1 MLFYRLL
8 LLSLPKFCTNI
19 FMRRIFYSIVLL
31 FLVLMPC
38 TATAQ
43 STMTDQQV
51 LEYVKKGMASGK
63 KQNDIVKELALK
75 GVDRA
80 QAARVKKLYEAQMA
94 EGEKNKEK
102 TKETTLNDRQ
112 HVLNEDYKLEE
123 ELDENLTKN
132 KKEEDLNKDL
142 LLKGDT
148 IEVFGRNVFRNNR
161 LSFTP
166 NINMPTPRNYVLG
179 PGDEVIVDIFGANQT
194 TIRSIIS
201 PEGYIN
207 VDILGPIYLSGKTI
221 ESANSFLKNKLSQI
235 YEGLNGGEEQ
245 TDIQI
250 SLGQVRSIQVS
261 IIGEVPN
268 PGTYQVSSL
277 ATVFHAMFRAG
288 GVKEPGTVRDI
299 KVVRNNKTVAS
310 VDIYDFL
317 VNGTRKNDIRLEDGD
332 VIVVAPYKNI
342 VKVIGAVKRP
352 LNFEMKD
359 GETVADVLRYAGGFD
374 KSAYSENVSVVR
386 QNAHD
391 IVVSLV
397 ESAQFGSFALKNGD
411 EVEVKKMDARYEN
424 RIIAS
429 GSLMLPGVFELN
441 DEVNS
446 VRKLV
451 KKAGGLHPEAFTQR
465 AIIHRQHEDR
475 SLETMPVNLEG
486 VLNGSKPDVP
496 LMNNDSLYIYSV
508 YDLNDQGTLTINGEV
523 ADPGIFPFAANTTV
537 QDLILLAGGLLRSAS
552 VARIDVARLIVDN
565 ESLVAQKDIS
575 TYYTFSLNNGFA
587 VDGADKFVLEPYDV
601 VTVRRSPSYVNNRVV
616 KVTGEVNFPGD
627 YNMSRRE
634 ERVSDI
640 IAKAGNVTDFAYI
653 KGAQLLRKKTDAEK
667 KQTELMADA
676 VEADN
681 DSIMEDDQENLTYL
695 VSFDMADALK
705 NPGGENDLVLVDGDE
720 LVVPVLNNTVKIDG
734 AVQMPTTV
742 SYKKGMKKSDLVN
755 AAGGYAKRAY
765 KRRAYIVY
773 MNGRV
778 SKLRRF
784 TTIEPGSQV
793 FIPKKDKK
801 EGQLQQIMSISTS
814 AASLGMMGVSIA
826 NLLK

>member
-1 MLFYRLL
+1 MKR
-8 LLSLPKFCTNI
+8 
-19 FMRRIFYSIVLL
+19 IVLGIVVL
-31 FLVLMPC
+31 FLLIMPC
-38 TATAQ
+38 AGFAQ

-51 LEYVKKGMASGK
+51 LDYAKKAMASGK
-63 KQNDIVKELALK
+63 KQSDIVKELALK

-94 EGEKNKEK
+94 EGETKKGN
-102 TKETTLNDRQ
+102 TKETTLSDRQ

-123 ELDENLTKN
+123 ELDENLTNN
-132 KKEEDLNKDL
+132 KKEENLNKDL
-142 LLKGDT
+142 LLKGDM

-166 NINMPTPRNYVLG
+166 NINIPTPRNYVLG

-221 ESANSFLKNKLSQI
+221 ESANSYLKNKLSQI

-277 ATVFHAMFRAG
+277 ATVFHAMFQAG

-317 VNGTRKNDIRLEDGD
+317 INGIRRNDVRLEEGD

-342 VKVIGAVKRP
+342 VKVVGAVKRP

-359 GETVADVLRYAGGFD
+359 GETVADVLRFAGGFD
-374 KSAYSENVSVVR
+374 KSAYSENLSVVR

-397 ESAQFGSFALKNGD
+397 ESDQYDSFALKNGD
-411 EVEVKKMDARYEN
+411 EVEVKNMDARYEN
-424 RIIAS
+424 RIVAS
-429 GSLMLPGVFELN
+429 GSLKLPGVFELN

-451 KKAGGLHPEAFTQR
+451 KKAGGVLPEAFTQR
-465 AIIHRQHEDR
+465 AIIHRKHQDR

-508 YDLNDQGTLTINGEV
+508 YDINDQGVLTINGEV

-537 QDLILLAGGLLRSAS
+537 KDLILQAGGLLRSAS
-552 VARIDVARLIVDN
+552 VARVDVARLIVDN

-601 VTVRRSPSYVNNRVV
+601 VTVRRSPSYVSNRVV

-640 IAKAGNVTDFAYI
+640 IAKAGNITDFAYV
-653 KGAQLLRKKTDAEK
+653 KGTQLLRKKTDADK
-667 KQTELMADA
+667 KQNELMADA
-676 VEADN
+676 VEASN
-681 DSIMEDDQENLTYL
+681 DSVFDKNMVEQRYL

-720 LVVPVLNNTVKIDG
+720 LIVPVLNNTVKIDG

-784 TTIEPGSQV
+784 TTVEPGSRV
-793 FIPKKDKK
+793 FIPKKEKR
-801 EGQLQQIMSISTS
+801 ENQLQQIMSVSTT

>member
-1 MLFYRLL
+1 
-8 LLSLPKFCTNI
+8 
-19 FMRRIFYSIVLL
+19 MRRIFYSIVFS

-277 ATVFHAMFRAG
+277 ATVFHAMFQAG

-374 KSAYSENVSVVR
+374 KSAYSENLSVVR

-681 DSIMEDDQENLTYL
+681 DSIIEDDQENLTYL

>member
-1 MLFYRLL
+1 
-8 LLSLPKFCTNI
+8 
-19 FMRRIFYSIVLL
+19 MRRIFYSIVFS

-277 ATVFHAMFRAG
+277 ATVFHAMFQAG

>member
-1 MLFYRLL
+1 
-8 LLSLPKFCTNI
+8 
-19 FMRRIFYSIVLL
+19 MRRIFYSIVFS

-221 ESANSFLKNKLSQI
+221 DSANSFLKNKLSQI

-277 ATVFHAMFRAG
+277 ATVFHAMFQAG

-784 TTIEPGSQV
+784 TTVEPGSQV

-801 EGQLQQIMSISTS
+801 ENQLQQIMSVSTT

>member
-1 MLFYRLL
+1 
-8 LLSLPKFCTNI
+8 
-19 FMRRIFYSIVLL
+19 MRRIFYSIVFS

-221 ESANSFLKNKLSQI
+221 DSANSFLKNKLSQI

-277 ATVFHAMFRAG
+277 ATVFHAMFQAG

-317 VNGTRKNDIRLEDGD
+317 INGIRRNDVRLEEGD

-342 VKVIGAVKRP
+342 VKVVGAVKRP

-359 GETVADVLRYAGGFD
+359 GETVADVLRFAGGFD
-374 KSAYSENVSVVR
+374 KSAYSENLSVVR

-397 ESAQFGSFALKNGD
+397 ESDQFDSFALKNGD
-411 EVEVKKMDARYEN
+411 EVEVKNMDARYEN
-424 RIIAS
+424 RIVAS
-429 GSLMLPGVFELN
+429 GSLKLPGVFELN

-451 KKAGGLHPEAFTQR
+451 KKAGGVLPEAFTQR
-465 AIIHRQHEDR
+465 AIIHRKHQDR

-508 YDLNDQGTLTINGEV
+508 YDINDQGVLTINGEV

-537 QDLILLAGGLLRSAS
+537 QDLILQAGGLLRSAS
-552 VARIDVARLIVDN
+552 VARVDVARLIVDN

-601 VTVRRSPSYVNNRVV
+601 VTVRRSPSYVSNRVV

-640 IAKAGNVTDFAYI
+640 IAKAGNITDFAYI

-667 KQTELMADA
+667 KQTEMMTDA
-676 VEADN
+676 IEADN
-681 DSIMEDDQENLTYL
+681 DSILDKNEEEQRYL

-720 LVVPVLNNTVKIDG
+720 LIVPVLNNTVKIDG

-784 TTIEPGSQV
+784 TTVEPGSQV

>member
-1 MLFYRLL
+1 
-8 LLSLPKFCTNI
+8 
-19 FMRRIFYSIVLL
+19 MRRIFYSIVFS

-221 ESANSFLKNKLSQI
+221 DSANSFLKNKLSQI

-277 ATVFHAMFRAG
+277 ATVFHAMFQAG

-317 VNGTRKNDIRLEDGD
+317 INGIRRNDVRLEEGD

-342 VKVIGAVKRP
+342 VKVVGAVKRP

-359 GETVADVLRYAGGFD
+359 GETVADVLRFAGGFD
-374 KSAYSENVSVVR
+374 KSAYSENLSVVR

-397 ESAQFGSFALKNGD
+397 ESDQFDSFALKNGD
-411 EVEVKKMDARYEN
+411 EVEVKNMDARYEN
-424 RIIAS
+424 RIVAS
-429 GSLMLPGVFELN
+429 GSLKLPGVFELN

-451 KKAGGLHPEAFTQR
+451 KKAGGVLPEAFTQR
-465 AIIHRQHEDR
+465 AIIHRKHQDR

-508 YDLNDQGTLTINGEV
+508 YDINDQGVLTINGEV

-537 QDLILLAGGLLRSAS
+537 QDLILQAGGLLRSAS
-552 VARIDVARLIVDN
+552 VARVDVARLIVDN

-601 VTVRRSPSYVNNRVV
+601 VTVRRSPSYVSNRVV

-640 IAKAGNVTDFAYI
+640 IAKAGNITDFAYI

-667 KQTELMADA
+667 KQTEMMTDA
-676 VEADN
+676 IEADN
-681 DSIMEDDQENLTYL
+681 DSILDKNEEEQRYL

-720 LVVPVLNNTVKIDG
+720 LIVPVLNNTVKIDG

-801 EGQLQQIMSISTS
+801 KGQLQQIMSISTS

>member
-1 MLFYRLL
+1 
-8 LLSLPKFCTNI
+8 
-19 FMRRIFYSIVLL
+19 MRRIFYSIVFS

-51 LEYVKKGMASGK
+51 LDYVKSGMASGK
-63 KQNDIVKELALK
+63 KQNDIIKELALK

-80 QAARVKKLYEAQMA
+80 QAARVKKLYEAQLGGKENAAAVESAVAASREHVPNAGSA
-94 EGEKNKEK
+94 EDIDPLMTQDVQK
-102 TKETTLNDRQ
+102 TANSGVTLPEASDG
-112 HVLNEDYKLEE
+112 VY
-123 ELDENLTKN
+123 
-132 KKEEDLNKDL
+132 
-142 LLKGDT
+142 
-148 IEVFGRNVFRNNR
+148 GRSIFRNKS
-161 LSFTP
+161 LSFAP
-166 NINMPTPRNYVLG
+166 SKNMPTPKNYILG
-179 PGDEVIVDIFGANQT
+179 PGDEVIVDIFGANQS
-194 TIRSIIS
+194 TIRSVIS

-207 VDILGPIYLSGKTI
+207 VDILGPIYLSGKSI
-221 ESANSFLKNKLSQI
+221 ESANVFLKGKLAQI
-235 YEGLNGGEEQ
+235 YEGLSGGEEK
-245 TDIQI
+245 TDIQL
-250 SLGQVRSIQVS
+250 SLGQVRSIQITIV
-261 IIGEVPN
+261 GEVPN
-268 PGTYQVSSL
+268 PGTFMVTSL
-277 ATVFHAMFRAG
+277 STVFHAMFQAG
-288 GVKEPGTVRDI
+288 GVKEPGTVRAI
-299 KVVRNNKTVAS
+299 KLVRNNKPIATI
-310 VDIYDFL
+310 DIYDFL
-317 VNGTRKNDIRLEDGD
+317 LNGSRKNDVRLEEGD
-332 VIVVAPYKNI
+332 VIIVEPYKSV
-342 VKVIGAVKRP
+342 VKVQGYVKRP
-352 LNFEMKD
+352 MNYEMKE
-359 GETVADVLRYAGGFD
+359 GETIADLLKYAGGFS
-374 KSAYSENVSVVR
+374 KTAYSDNVSVVR
-386 QNAHD
+386 QQGHD
-391 IVVSLV
+391 FVVTTV
-397 ESAQFGSFALKNGD
+397 EASQYSSFFLKNGD
-411 EVEVKKMDARYEN
+411 EIEVRKMDARFEN
-424 RIIAS
+424 RISIS
-429 GSLMLPGVFELN
+429 GAVVLPGVFELKP
-441 DEVNS
+441 EVNS

-451 KKAGGLHPEAFTQR
+451 NKAGGLLPEAFTKR
-465 AIIHRQHEDR
+465 ALIHRQHEDR
-475 SLETMPVNLEG
+475 SLETCAIDLEG
-486 VLNGSKPDVP
+486 IMNGTKPDVS
-496 LMNNDSLYIYSV
+496 LQNNDELFVHSV
-508 YDLNDQGTLTINGEV
+508 FELNDQGTFTINGEV
-523 ADPGIFPFAANTTV
+523 AIPGTFPFAANTTV
-537 QDLILLAGGLLRSAS
+537 QDLILQAGGLLRSAS
-552 VARIDVARLIVDN
+552 AARVDVVRLIVDN

-601 VTVRRSPSYVNNRVV
+601 VTVRRSPSYVSNRVV

-640 IAKAGNVTDFAYI
+640 IAKAGNITDFAYI

-667 KQTELMADA
+667 KQTEMMADA

-681 DSIMEDDQENLTYL
+681 DSILDKNEEEQRYL

-720 LVVPVLNNTVKIDG
+720 LIVPVLNNTVKIDG

-765 KRRAYIVY
+765 KRKAYIVY

>member
-19 FMRRIFYSIVLL
+19 FMRRIFYSIVFS

-51 LEYVKKGMASGK
+51 LDYVKSGMASGK
-63 KQNDIVKELALK
+63 KQNDIIKELALK

-80 QAARVKKLYEAQMA
+80 QAARVKKLYEAQLGGKENAAAVESAVAASREHVPNAGSA
-94 EGEKNKEK
+94 EDIDPLMTQDVQK
-102 TKETTLNDRQ
+102 TANSGVTLPEASDG
-112 HVLNEDYKLEE
+112 VY
-123 ELDENLTKN
+123 
-132 KKEEDLNKDL
+132 
-142 LLKGDT
+142 
-148 IEVFGRNVFRNNR
+148 GRSVFRNKN
-161 LSFTP
+161 LSFAP
-166 NINMPTPRNYVLG
+166 SKNMPTPKNYILG
-179 PGDEVIVDIFGANQT
+179 PGDEVIVDIFGANQS
-194 TIRSIIS
+194 TIRSVIS

-207 VDILGPIYLSGKTI
+207 VDILGPIYLSGKSI
-221 ESANSFLKNKLSQI
+221 ESANVFLKGKLAQI
-235 YEGLNGGEEQ
+235 YEGLSGGEEK
-245 TDIQI
+245 TDIQL
-250 SLGQVRSIQVS
+250 SLGQVRSIQITIV
-261 IIGEVPN
+261 GEVPN
-268 PGTYQVSSL
+268 PGTFMVTSL
-277 ATVFHAMFRAG
+277 STVFHAMFQAG
-288 GVKEPGTVRDI
+288 GVKEPGTVRAI
-299 KVVRNNKTVAS
+299 KLVRNNKPIATI
-310 VDIYDFL
+310 DIYDFL
-317 VNGTRKNDIRLEDGD
+317 LNGSRKNDVRLEEGD
-332 VIVVAPYKNI
+332 VIIVEPYKSV
-342 VKVIGAVKRP
+342 VKVQGYVKRP
-352 LNFEMKD
+352 MNYEMKE
-359 GETVADVLRYAGGFD
+359 GETIADLLKYAGGFS
-374 KSAYSENVSVVR
+374 KTAYSDNVSVVR
-386 QNAHD
+386 QQGHD
-391 IVVSLV
+391 FVVTTV
-397 ESAQFGSFALKNGD
+397 EASQYSSFFLKNGD
-411 EVEVKKMDARYEN
+411 EIEVRKMDARFEN
-424 RIIAS
+424 RISIS
-429 GSLMLPGVFELN
+429 GAVVLPGVFELKP
-441 DEVNS
+441 EVNS

-451 KKAGGLHPEAFTQR
+451 NKAGGLLPEAFTNR
-465 AIIHRQHEDR
+465 ALIHRQHEDR
-475 SLETMPVNLEG
+475 SLETCAIDLEG
-486 VLNGSKPDVP
+486 IMNGTKPDVS
-496 LMNNDSLYIYSV
+496 LQNNDELFVHSV
-508 YDLNDQGTLTINGEV
+508 FELNDQGTFTINGEV
-523 ADPGIFPFAANTTV
+523 AIPGTFPFAANTTV
-537 QDLILLAGGLLRSAS
+537 QDLILQAGGLLRSAS
-552 VARIDVARLIVDN
+552 AARVDVVRLIVDN

-601 VTVRRSPSYVNNRVV
+601 VTVRRSPSYVSNRVV

-640 IAKAGNVTDFAYI
+640 IAKAGNITDFAYI

-667 KQTELMADA
+667 KQTERMAGA
-676 VEADN
+676 VEASN
-681 DSIMEDDQENLTYL
+681 DSIFDKNMVEQRYL

-720 LVVPVLNNTVKIDG
+720 LIVPVLNNTVKIDG

-765 KRRAYIVY
+765 KRKAFIVY

-793 FIPKKDKK
+793 FIPKKNKK
-801 EGQLQQIMSISTS
+801 ENQLQQIMSVSTT

>member
-1 MLFYRLL
+1 
-8 LLSLPKFCTNI
+8 
-19 FMRRIFYSIVLL
+19 MRRIFYSIVFS

-277 ATVFHAMFRAG
+277 ATVFHAMFQAG

-742 SYKKGMKKSDLVN
+742 SYKKGMKKSDLIN

-801 EGQLQQIMSISTS
+801 ENQLQQIMSVSTT

>member
-19 FMRRIFYSIVLL
+19 FMRRIFYSIVFS

-51 LEYVKKGMASGK
+51 LDYVKSGMASGK

-80 QAARVKKLYEAQMA
+80 QAARVKKLYEAQLGGKENAAAVESAVAASREHVPNAGSA
-94 EGEKNKEK
+94 EDIDPLMTQDVQK
-102 TKETTLNDRQ
+102 TANSGVTLPEASDG
-112 HVLNEDYKLEE
+112 VY
-123 ELDENLTKN
+123 
-132 KKEEDLNKDL
+132 
-142 LLKGDT
+142 
-148 IEVFGRNVFRNNR
+148 GRSVFRNKN
-161 LSFTP
+161 LSFAP
-166 NINMPTPRNYVLG
+166 SKNMPTPKNYILG
-179 PGDEVIVDIFGANQT
+179 PGDEVIVDIFGANQS
-194 TIRSIIS
+194 TIRSVIS

-207 VDILGPIYLSGKTI
+207 VDILGPIYLSGKSI
-221 ESANSFLKNKLSQI
+221 ESANVFLKGKLAQI
-235 YEGLNGGEEQ
+235 YEGLSGGEEK
-245 TDIQI
+245 TDIQL
-250 SLGQVRSIQVS
+250 SLGQVRSIQITIV
-261 IIGEVPN
+261 GEVPN
-268 PGTYQVSSL
+268 PGTFMVTSL
-277 ATVFHAMFRAG
+277 STVFHAMFQAG
-288 GVKEPGTVRDI
+288 GVKEPGTVRAI
-299 KVVRNNKTVAS
+299 KLVRNNKPIATI
-310 VDIYDFL
+310 DIYDFL
-317 VNGTRKNDIRLEDGD
+317 LNGSRKNDVRLEEGD
-332 VIVVAPYKNI
+332 VIIVEPYKSV
-342 VKVIGAVKRP
+342 VKVQGYVKRP
-352 LNFEMKD
+352 MNYEMKE
-359 GETVADVLRYAGGFD
+359 GETIADLLKYAGGFS
-374 KSAYSENVSVVR
+374 KTAYSDNVSVVR
-386 QNAHD
+386 QQGHD
-391 IVVSLV
+391 FVVTTV
-397 ESAQFGSFALKNGD
+397 EASQYSSFFLKNGD
-411 EVEVKKMDARYEN
+411 EIEVRKMDARFEN
-424 RIIAS
+424 RISIS
-429 GSLMLPGVFELN
+429 GAVVLPGVFELKP
-441 DEVNS
+441 EVNS

-451 KKAGGLHPEAFTQR
+451 NKAGGLLPEAFTKR
-465 AIIHRQHEDR
+465 ALIHRQHEDR
-475 SLETMPVNLEG
+475 SLETCAIDLEG
-486 VLNGSKPDVP
+486 IMNGTKPDVS
-496 LMNNDSLYIYSV
+496 LQNNDELFVHSV
-508 YDLNDQGTLTINGEV
+508 FELNDQGTFTINGEV
-523 ADPGIFPFAANTTV
+523 AIPGTFPFAANTTV
-537 QDLILLAGGLLRSAS
+537 QDLILQAGGLLRSAS
-552 VARIDVARLIVDN
+552 AARVDVVRLIVDN

-601 VTVRRSPSYVNNRVV
+601 VTVRRSPSYVSNRVV

-640 IAKAGNVTDFAYI
+640 IAKAGNITDFAYI

-667 KQTELMADA
+667 KQTEMMTDA

-681 DSIMEDDQENLTYL
+681 DSILDKNEEEQKYL

-720 LVVPVLNNTVKIDG
+720 LIIPVLNNTVKIDG

-784 TTIEPGSQV
+784 TTVEPGSQV

-801 EGQLQQIMSISTS
+801 ENQLQQIMSVSTT
-814 AASLGMMGVSIA
+814 AVSLGMMGVSIA

>member
-1 MLFYRLL
+1 
-8 LLSLPKFCTNI
+8 
-19 FMRRIFYSIVLL
+19 MRKIFYCIVLL
-31 FLVLMPC
+31 FLALMPC
-38 TATAQ
+38 TALAQ

-94 EGEKNKEK
+94 DGENKK
-102 TKETTLNDRQ
+102 DAKETPTNDRQ
-112 HVLNEDYKLEE
+112 HVLNEDYPLEQDKDAA
-123 ELDENLTKN
+123 LLTQT
-132 KKEEDLNKDL
+132 KKEKDLNKDL
-142 LLKGDT
+142 LLKGDSV
-148 IEVFGRNVFRNNR
+148 EVFGRNVFRNNR
-161 LSFTP
+161 LSFNP
-166 NINMPTPRNYVLG
+166 NINLPTPRNYVLG

-245 TDIQI
+245 TGIQL
-250 SLGQVRSIQVS
+250 SLGQVRSIQIS

-277 ATVFHAMFRAG
+277 ATVFHAMFQAG

-374 KSAYSENVSVVR
+374 KSAYSENVSVVS

-397 ESAQFGSFALKNGD
+397 ESAQFGSFTLKNGD

-475 SLETMPVNLEG
+475 SLETMSVNLEG
-486 VLNGSKPDVP
+486 VLNGTKPDVP

-537 QDLILLAGGLLRSAS
+537 QDLILQAGGLLRSAS

-640 IAKAGNVTDFAYI
+640 IAKAGDITDFAYV
-653 KGAQLLRKKTDAEK
+653 KGAQLLRKKTVAEK

-676 VEADN
+676 VEAAN
-681 DSIMEDDQENLTYL
+681 DSILDNIKEEQRYL

-705 NPGGENDLVLVDGDE
+705 NPGGENDLVLIDGDE
-720 LVVPVLNNTVKIDG
+720 LIVPLLNNTVKIDG

-742 SYKKGMKKSDLVN
+742 FFKKGMKKSDLVN

-801 EGQLQQIMSISTS
+801 EGQLQQIMSISTT

>member
-1 MLFYRLL
+1 
-8 LLSLPKFCTNI
+8 
-19 FMRRIFYSIVLL
+19 MRRIFYSIVFS

-277 ATVFHAMFRAG
+277 ATVFHAMFQAG

-601 VTVRRSPSYVNNRVV
+601 VTVRRSPSYVSNRVV

>member
-1 MLFYRLL
+1 
-8 LLSLPKFCTNI
+8 
-19 FMRRIFYSIVLL
+19 MRRTFYSIVFL

-51 LEYVKKGMASGK
+51 LDYVKSGIASGK

-80 QAARVKKLYEAQMA
+80 QAARVKKLYEAQLGGKENAAAVESAVAASREHVPNAGSA
-94 EGEKNKEK
+94 EDIDPLMTQDVQK
-102 TKETTLNDRQ
+102 TANSGVTLPEASEG
-112 HVLNEDYKLEE
+112 VY
-123 ELDENLTKN
+123 
-132 KKEEDLNKDL
+132 
-142 LLKGDT
+142 
-148 IEVFGRNVFRNNR
+148 GRSVFRNKN
-161 LSFTP
+161 LSFAP
-166 NINMPTPRNYVLG
+166 SKNMPTPKNYILG
-179 PGDEVIVDIFGANQT
+179 PGDEVIVDIFGANQS
-194 TIRSIIS
+194 TIRSVVS

-207 VDILGPIYLSGKTI
+207 VDILGPIYLSGKSI
-221 ESANSFLKNKLSQI
+221 ESANVFLKGKLAQI
-235 YEGLNGGEEQ
+235 YEGLSGGEEK
-245 TDIQI
+245 TDIQL
-250 SLGQVRSIQVS
+250 SLGQVRSIQITIV
-261 IIGEVPN
+261 GEVPN
-268 PGTYQVSSL
+268 PGTFMVTSL
-277 ATVFHAMFRAG
+277 STVFHAMFQAG
-288 GVKEPGTVRDI
+288 GVKEPGTVRAI
-299 KVVRNNKTVAS
+299 KLVRNNKPIATI
-310 VDIYDFL
+310 DIYDFL
-317 VNGTRKNDIRLEDGD
+317 LNGSRKNDVRLEEGD
-332 VIVVAPYKNI
+332 VIIVEPYKSV
-342 VKVIGAVKRP
+342 VKVQGYVKRP
-352 LNFEMKD
+352 MNYEMKE
-359 GETVADVLRYAGGFD
+359 GETIADLLKYAGGFS
-374 KSAYSENVSVVR
+374 KTAYSDNVSVVR
-386 QNAHD
+386 QQGHD
-391 IVVSLV
+391 FVVTTV
-397 ESAQFGSFALKNGD
+397 EASQYSSFFLKNGD
-411 EVEVKKMDARYEN
+411 EIEVRKMDARFEN
-424 RIIAS
+424 RIGIS
-429 GSLMLPGVFELN
+429 GAVFLPGVFELKP
-441 DEVNS
+441 EVNS

-451 KKAGGLHPEAFTQR
+451 NKAGGLLPEAFTQR
-465 AIIHRQHEDR
+465 AIIHRKHQDR

-508 YDLNDQGTLTINGEV
+508 YDINDQGVLTINGEV

-537 QDLILLAGGLLRSAS
+537 QDLILQAGGLLRSAS
-552 VARIDVARLIVDN
+552 VARVDVARLIVDN

-601 VTVRRSPSYVNNRVV
+601 VTVRRSPSYVSNRVV

-640 IAKAGNVTDFAYI
+640 IAKAGNITDFAYI

-667 KQTELMADA
+667 KQNDLMADA
-676 VEADN
+676 VEASN
-681 DSIMEDDQENLTYL
+681 DSILDKDEEEQRYL

-720 LVVPVLNNTVKIDG
+720 LIVPVLNNTVKIDG

-765 KRRAYIVY
+765 KRRSYIVY

-801 EGQLQQIMSISTS
+801 ENQLQQIMSVSTT

>member
-1 MLFYRLL
+1 
-8 LLSLPKFCTNI
+8 
-19 FMRRIFYSIVLL
+19 
-31 FLVLMPC
+31 
-38 TATAQ
+38 
-43 STMTDQQV
+43 MTDQQV

-221 ESANSFLKNKLSQI
+221 DSANSFLKNKLSQI

-277 ATVFHAMFRAG
+277 ATVFHAMFQAG

-317 VNGTRKNDIRLEDGD
+317 INGIRRNDVRLEEGD

-342 VKVIGAVKRP
+342 VKVVGAVKRP

-359 GETVADVLRYAGGFD
+359 GETVADVLRFAGGFD
-374 KSAYSENVSVVR
+374 KSAYSENLSVVR

-397 ESAQFGSFALKNGD
+397 ESDQFDSFALKNGD
-411 EVEVKKMDARYEN
+411 EVEVKNMDARYEN
-424 RIIAS
+424 RIVAS
-429 GSLMLPGVFELN
+429 GSLKLPGVFELN

-451 KKAGGLHPEAFTQR
+451 KKAGGVLPEAFTQR
-465 AIIHRQHEDR
+465 AIIHRKHQDR

-508 YDLNDQGTLTINGEV
+508 YDINDQGVLTINGEV

-537 QDLILLAGGLLRSAS
+537 QDLILQAGGLLRSAS
-552 VARIDVARLIVDN
+552 VARVDVARLIVDN

-601 VTVRRSPSYVNNRVV
+601 VTVRRSPSYVSNRVV

-640 IAKAGNVTDFAYI
+640 IAKAGNITDFAYI

-667 KQTELMADA
+667 KQTEMMTDA
-676 VEADN
+676 IEADN
-681 DSIMEDDQENLTYL
+681 DSILDKNEEEQRYL

-720 LVVPVLNNTVKIDG
+720 LIVPVLNNTVKIDG

-784 TTIEPGSQV
+784 TTVEPGSQV

>member
-1 MLFYRLL
+1 
-8 LLSLPKFCTNI
+8 
-19 FMRRIFYSIVLL
+19 MRRIFYSIVFS

-245 TDIQI
+245 TDIQL

-277 ATVFHAMFRAG
+277 ATVFHAMFQAG

-397 ESAQFGSFALKNGD
+397 ESAQFDSFALKNGD

-720 LVVPVLNNTVKIDG
+720 LIVPVLNNTVKIDG

>member
-1 MLFYRLL
+1 
-8 LLSLPKFCTNI
+8 
-19 FMRRIFYSIVLL
+19 MRRIFYSIVFS

-221 ESANSFLKNKLSQI
+221 DSANSFLKNKLSQI

-277 ATVFHAMFRAG
+277 ATVFHAMFQAG

-720 LVVPVLNNTVKIDG
+720 LIVPVLNNTVKIDG

-801 EGQLQQIMSISTS
+801 ENQLQQIMSVSTT

>member
-1 MLFYRLL
+1 
-8 LLSLPKFCTNI
+8 
-19 FMRRIFYSIVLL
+19 MRRIFYSIVFS

-80 QAARVKKLYEAQMA
+80 QAARVKKLYEAQIA
-94 EGEKNKEK
+94 ESEKNKGNA
-102 TKETTLNDRQ
+102 KETTLNDRQ

-132 KKEEDLNKDL
+132 KKEENLNKDL

-221 ESANSFLKNKLSQI
+221 DSANSFLKNKLSQI

-277 ATVFHAMFRAG
+277 ATVFHAMFQAG

-359 GETVADVLRYAGGFD
+359 GETVADVLRFAGGFD
-374 KSAYSENVSVVR
+374 KSAYSENLSVVR

-397 ESAQFGSFALKNGD
+397 ESDQFDSFALKNGD
-411 EVEVKKMDARYEN
+411 EVEVKNMDARYEN
-424 RIIAS
+424 RIVAS
-429 GSLMLPGVFELN
+429 GSLKLPGVFELN

-451 KKAGGLHPEAFTQR
+451 KKAGGVLPEAFTQR
-465 AIIHRQHEDR
+465 AIIHRKHQDR

-508 YDLNDQGTLTINGEV
+508 YDINDQGVLTINGEV

-537 QDLILLAGGLLRSAS
+537 QDLILQAGGLLRSAS
-552 VARIDVARLIVDN
+552 VARVDVARLIVDN

-601 VTVRRSPSYVNNRVV
+601 VTVRRSPSYVSNRVV

-640 IAKAGNVTDFAYI
+640 IAKAGNITDFAYI

-667 KQTELMADA
+667 KQTEMMTDA
-676 VEADN
+676 IEADN
-681 DSIMEDDQENLTYL
+681 DSILDKNEEEQRYL

-784 TTIEPGSQV
+784 TTVEPGSQV

-801 EGQLQQIMSISTS
+801 ENQLQQIMSVSTT

>member
-1 MLFYRLL
+1 
-8 LLSLPKFCTNI
+8 
-19 FMRRIFYSIVLL
+19 MRRICLGIVVL
-31 FLVLMPC
+31 FLLIMPC
-38 TATAQ
+38 TALAQ

-94 EGEKNKEK
+94 DGENKK
-102 TKETTLNDRQ
+102 DANETPTNDRQ
-112 HVLNEDYKLEE
+112 HVLNEDYTLEQDKDAA
-123 ELDENLTKN
+123 LLTQTKQ
-132 KKEEDLNKDL
+132 KKDLNKDL
-142 LLKGDT
+142 LLKGDSV
-148 IEVFGRNVFRNNR
+148 EVFGRNVFRNNR
-161 LSFTP
+161 LSFNP
-166 NINMPTPRNYVLG
+166 NINLPTPRNYVLG

-245 TDIQI
+245 TDIQL
-250 SLGQVRSIQVS
+250 SLGQVRSIQIS

-277 ATVFHAMFRAG
+277 ATVFHAMFQAG

-374 KSAYSENVSVVR
+374 KSAYSENVSVVS

-397 ESAQFGSFALKNGD
+397 ESAQFGSFTLKNGD
-411 EVEVKKMDARYEN
+411 EVEVKKMGARYEN

-475 SLETMPVNLEG
+475 SLETMSVNLEG
-486 VLNGSKPDVP
+486 VLNGTKPDVP

-537 QDLILLAGGLLRSAS
+537 QDLILQAGGLLRSAS

-640 IAKAGNVTDFAYI
+640 IAKAGDITDFAYV

-681 DSIMEDDQENLTYL
+681 DSILDKSQELRYL

-720 LVVPVLNNTVKIDG
+720 LIVPILNNTVKIDG

-742 SYKKGMKKSDLVN
+742 SFKKGMKKSDLVD

-765 KRRAYIVY
+765 KRKAYIVY

-793 FIPKKDKK
+793 FIPKKEKK
-801 EGQLQQIMSISTS
+801 ENQLQQFMSISTT